1 MTTRKKIHAIINP
14 YSGHGKAGRRWPE
27 ILECLKAN
35 GFDVTWQL
43 TERRWHAADIAQ
55 EFARA
60 GARLIVSVGGE
71 GVMNEIVNGLF
82 AYKEKSGT
90 MPALA
95 MIPVG
100 TGTDLSRTLRI
111 SKDFREAVGQLKKG
125 REMVMDVGLMT
136 FHRSGKTWKR
146 YFINGADAGV
156 GGGVSRLSNSL
167 PKLLGGFLTF
177 LLASLATLVSFKRM
191 KMSIW
196 IDGKFVDSG
205 LMSIIGALNGQYFG
219 GGMHAAPTAVVDD
232 GMMEFIYVKDT
243 NLFKF
248 IARVLARVYSGKH
261 LLYHKV
267 HLLRGRHLVVHAEK
281 VFLAE
286 ADGEVERADT
296 LRVDVLSGAIRIVV
310 AG

>member
-1 MTTRKKIHAIINP
+1 MTIPKKIHVIINP

-55 EFARA
+55 EFARD

-71 GVMNEIVNGLF
+71 GVTNEIVNGLF

-95 MIPVG
+95 TIPVG

-111 SKDFREAVGQLKKG
+111 SKDFREAIAQFKKG
-125 REMVMDVGLMT
+125 REMAMDVGAMT
-136 FHRSGKTWKR
+136 FYRAGKTWKR
-146 YFINGADAGV
+146 YFINGADTGL
-156 GGGVSRLSNSL
+156 GGAVSRLSNSL
-167 PKLLGGFLTF
+167 PKVLGGFLTF
-177 LLASLATLVSFKRM
+177 LLASLAALLSFKRM
-191 KMSIW
+191 KLKLW
-196 IDGKFVDSG
+196 VDGKFVDSG
-205 LMSIIGALNGQYFG
+205 LMSIVGALNGQYFG
-219 GGMHAAPTAVVDD
+219 GGMHAAPMAVVDD
-232 GMMEFIYVKDT
+232 GMMEFVYVKDT
-243 NLFKF
+243 NFFKF
-248 IARVLARVYSGKH
+248 VAKVLLKVYAGKH

-267 HLLRGRHLVVHAEK
+267 HLLRGKHLMLEADK

-286 ADGEVERADT
+286 ADGEVERADA
-296 LRVDVLSGAIRIVV
+296 LRVDVLPGAIRLYV